1 MCVRACVCHS
11 SHGRGLQRFR
21 LSATVSG
28 HHSAP
33 AVWQDA
39 RIISGDG
46 GRERGSRME
55 ESKGEK
61 GREGQ

>member
-1 MCVRACVCHS
+1 MCVCVPVCHR
-11 SHGRGLQRFR
+11 SHEGGLQHFR

-28 HHSAP
+28 HHSAL
-33 AVWQDA
+33 AVWQDV
-39 RIISGDG
+39 RIISEDG
-46 GRERGSRME
+46 GSERGSRME